1 MLLAF
6 EQEKAE
12 GKNRESDGS
21 ENRKTPK
28 ELTANHWK
36 AHQTNLEAAVKIGR
50 GFAQFN
56 IG

>member
-6 EQEKAE
+6 EQDKVE
-12 GKNRESDGS
+12 GKQNTVTRM

-28 ELTANHWK
+28 EPTANHWK
-36 AHQTNLEAAVKIGR
+36 AHQTNLEAAVKIER

>member
-1 MLLAF
+1 MVT
-6 EQEKAE
+6 
-12 GKNRESDGS
+12 RM

-28 ELTANHWK
+28 EPTANHWK
-36 AHQTNLEAAVKIGR
+36 AHQTNLEAAVKIER